1 MAEEVGTKVLSQ
13 VLLIFLEKTPNGVTV
28 DELVDSVSHLV
39 TKKEVISSLKSLT
52 DSGKIGLTAGKR
64 IILAAAK

>member
-52 DSGKIGLTAGKR
+52 DSGKIGLTAGNR